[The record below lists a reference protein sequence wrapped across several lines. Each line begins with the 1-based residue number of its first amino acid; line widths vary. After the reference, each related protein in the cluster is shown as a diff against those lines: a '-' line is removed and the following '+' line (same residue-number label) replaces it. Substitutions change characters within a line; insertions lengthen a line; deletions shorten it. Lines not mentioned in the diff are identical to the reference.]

1 MVAMAGYR
9 YGLLQ
14 PGQRKTFSFPVP
26 DADEL
31 DRVDAWISSALDTD
45 ATSHPML
52 YLGSVSGC
60 EGAQRYLSQLFL
72 TAAVLLQDI
81 RVPLF
86 ERAVLET
93 IRQQGDRAEAQVWI
107 PLPEGLPAK
116 IVDDWIS
123 LARIA
128 MIRLSRV
135 FGDEREVAYQ
145 EFNSQY
151 IESWK
156 SRIPGGQST
165 IPLLQAAFEQGVA
178 FSHAGSGRYVLG
190 WGAMSHILHRS
201 ASSGDSAIGAAVAQ
215 NKASAIEMMRIVG
228 IPTPRG
234 VLMKSGQ
241 FAPGKID
248 ALRKPWVIKPVD
260 RDRGEG
266 VSLNV
271 ESVEQA
277 KSAFDMASALSAA
290 VLVEE
295 QAPGTCHRILV
306 VDQRVIYVVKRNP
319 KTVVG
324 DGVSSIDE
332 LVARKNAELRCMLPS
347 KRLPEYC
354 LDEDALSHLA
364 RMKML
369 PTSVPEPGRRVSL
382 RAAQSTRW
390 GGDPEDVTSQLH
402 PENEVIAVKAAQ
414 LFRLRCAGID
424 LISQDIGRP
433 WFENGAVINEVNFS
447 PVIGRTHE
455 YQRRAATAYIRSLFP
470 TQGRIPIE
478 VYLGADMRDSV
489 ADRGAYWQS
498 RGMAVKICCDEGAGE
513 LPGSAAVLSEQGRAA
528 YKSIAMTR
536 FDPGVQVLLV
546 HLCREESFSWNSLP
560 FPWLTKVSI
569 SSSLAPA
576 LESLPLWGALQ
587 PMVAAMQAA
596 KHD

>member
-1 MVAMAGYR
+1 MAGYR

-14 PGQRKTFSFPVP
+14 QGQRKTFSFPVP
-26 DADEL
+26 NAAVL
-31 DRVDAWISSALDTD
+31 DRIDAWIRSALDTD
-45 ATSHPML
+45 AASQPML
-52 YLGSVSGC
+52 CLAPVSGC
-60 EGAQRYLSQLFL
+60 QAARRYLAQMFL
-72 TAAVLLQDI
+72 TATVLLQDI

-86 ERAVLET
+86 ERAVLES
-93 IRQQGDRAEAQVWI
+93 IQQDGDRAEAQVWI
-107 PLPEGLPAK
+107 ALPEGFPAK
-116 IVDDWIS
+116 IVEDWIS
-123 LARIA
+123 LARTC
-128 MIRLSRV
+128 MILLSRV
-135 FGDEREVAYQ
+135 VGDERETAYQ
-145 EFNSQY
+145 EFNTQH
-151 IESWK
+151 INSWR

-165 IPLLQAAFEQGVA
+165 IPLLQAAFEQGVP

-190 WGAMSHILHRS
+190 WGALSHIFHRS
-201 ASSGDSAIGAAVAQ
+201 ASSDDSAIGAAFTQ

-241 FAPGKID
+241 FAPDKCA
-248 ALRKPWVIKPVD
+248 ALRQPWVIKPVD

-266 VSLNV
+266 VSLNIV
-271 ESVEQA
+271 TVDQA
-277 KSAFDMASALSAA
+277 KSAFDMASALSAG

-295 QAPGTCHRILV
+295 QVPGTCHRILV

-324 DGVSSIDE
+324 DGVSTIAE
-332 LVARKNAELRCMLPS
+332 LVERKNAELRRLLPS
-347 KRLPEYC
+347 KRLPEFC
-354 LDEDALSHLA
+354 LDEDALVHLS

-369 PTSVPEPGRRVSL
+369 PTSVPEPGCRVSL

-390 GGDPEDVTSQLH
+390 GGDPEDVTSRLH
-402 PENEVIAVKAAQ
+402 PENEAIAVKAAQ

-424 LISQDIGRP
+424 LISPDIGTP

-470 TQGRIPIE
+470 AQGRIPIE
-478 VYLGADMRDSV
+478 VYIGQEMRDDVTERS
-489 ADRGAYWQS
+489 AYWRS
-498 RGMAVKICCDEGAGE
+498 RGMIPTICCDEETCGC
-513 LPGSAAVLSEQGRAA
+513 PGHVAALSRQGRSA
-528 YKSIAMTR
+528 YQSIAMTR

-546 HLCREESFSWNSLP
+546 HLCREESLKWSSLP
-560 FPWLTKVSI
+560 FSWLTKISI

-576 LESLPLWGALQ
+576 VESLPLWGALG
-587 PMVAAMQAA
+587 PMIAAMKTV